1 MAGNSLLAPTAG
13 ADGGARGLRALAPAL
28 WQVRW
33 PPKFKPEMPPCFDGA
48 ADPSAFLL
56 AYEEAVLEARG
67 DDKIIANWLPMALV
81 GEPRAWLLNLPESTV
96 ASWEELRGLFTVRY
110 AVPAHHAVA
119 ALLGGSQAP
128 PSDRH
133 AKPFLHQI
141 GILTIKGDAK
151 EALTALKLTHKAAA
165 AAQPAGAGA
174 PEAKGSAPAKKKE
187 LFTQDKAETK
197 QVSVD
202 EDGASG
208 ATFTI
213 GHHPELPAPRL
224 RLPRSA
230 PASRRLLRRAPARPW
245 AHTGIL
251 RRVPACSAS
260 PGRPAPRRRIQVL
273 PASAGHSCARA
284 TRLASAPPELLAS
297 TSPSPPPS
305 RSASASHRL
314 QPPAR
319 PRHELSLPSQAPLG
333 PPSSF
338 ARAGLPPSTQPGP
351 AGSAPPGFGSP
362 RADSPPCPPAGSRG
376 PASPCLGR
384 LAPLAGVR
392 LIAPPRSRVPHARA
406 GSPRSSPAGSR
417 HSAGPPPAGSSAPGR
432 LPAPAHPAACRLR
445 ASLPAPPN
453 SYDRLRR

>member
-1 MAGNSLLAPTAG
+1 MLHRGASL
-13 ADGGARGLRALAPAL
+13 
-28 WQVRW
+28 
-33 PPKFKPEMPPCFDGA
+33 
-48 ADPSAFLL
+48 
-56 AYEEAVLEARG
+56 
-67 DDKIIANWLPMALV
+67 
-81 GEPRAWLLNLPESTV
+81 
-96 ASWEELRGLFTVRY
+96 
-110 AVPAHHAVA
+110 
-119 ALLGGSQAP
+119 
-128 PSDRH
+128 
-133 AKPFLHQI
+133 
-141 GILTIKGDAK
+141 
-151 EALTALKLTHKAAA
+151 
-165 AAQPAGAGA
+165 QPAGS
-174 PEAKGSAPAKKKE
+174 PPYRRWLQLLFEASRQLLRDLPPVRE
-187 LFTQDKAETK
+187 PPPVLVQ
-197 QVSVD
+197 
-202 EDGASG
+202 
-208 ATFTI
+208 ATT
-213 GHHPELPAPRL
+213 PSSPLPVCACPGRL
-224 RLPRSA
+224 RPPAGSYAAPPRGPGLI
-230 PASRRLLRRAPARPW
+230 PASSAGCLRARP
-245 AHTGIL
+245 
-251 RRVPACSAS
+251 
-260 PGRPAPRRRIQVL
+260 RPATPR
-273 PASAGHSCARA
+273 PGGAFG
-284 TRLASAPPELLAS
+284 
-297 TSPSPPPS
+297 